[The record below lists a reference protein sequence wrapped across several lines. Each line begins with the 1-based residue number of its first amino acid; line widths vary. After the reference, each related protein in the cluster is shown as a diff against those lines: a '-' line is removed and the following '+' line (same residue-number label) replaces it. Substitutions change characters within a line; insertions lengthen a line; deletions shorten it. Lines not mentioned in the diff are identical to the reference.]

1 MYKVSI
7 LELANRLEGMK
18 APRHDVPQ
26 RASLEEKCKYKVYL
40 RAKLTNALEGIMKV

>member
-18 APRHDVPQ
+18 RHDVPQ